1 MSSILTNNSAMVALQ
16 TLKSIN
22 SDLSKTQSM
31 ISTGKAVGSAKD
43 NAAVWSISK
52 VMESDVKGFKAISE
66 SLSLGESTVAVAR
79 NGAEKITDLL
89 NDIKGKIIAA
99 NEENFDADKLQTDL
113 SALRDQITSITGA
126 AQFNGLNLLSN
137 TETGGDLDAIIAN
150 AGSGTVNVLSS
161 LDRDANQNVASSTI
175 GAGKQDLGLNAG
187 TVGAGTD
194 ITAGTAL
201 AGAGAIADGAVGTL
215 TVAGDAAL
223 AAREG
228 NAVLAGDSYSI
239 TGAPFGLS
247 ANVTYVARDGDTV
260 TDIAK
265 ALEASFQFQITSD
278 GVTGLEV
285 TRDGAALSIANDTG
299 ASITSAIA
307 VTTEGSVGGGLELLG
322 KVDVSTLD
330 GAKASLG
337 AFESLISKSIDAAAS
352 FGSVEGRISIQNDF
366 VTSLSDSLKSGIG
379 SLVDAN
385 MEEASARLQAL
396 QVQQQ
401 LGVQSLSIAN
411 QAPQSILSL
420 FR

>member
-22 SDLSKTQSM
+22 NDLSKTQSM
-31 ISTGKAVGSAKD
+31 ISTGKAVASAKD

-99 NEENFDADKLQTDL
+99 NQENFDAETLQTDL

-137 TETGGDLDAIIAN
+137 TESGATIAATIDN
-150 AGSGTVNVLSS
+150 KGSGATAILSS
-161 LDRDANQNVASSTI
+161 LDRSSDGSVTTSSI
-175 GAGKQDLGLNAG
+175 SAAKQDLGLG
-187 TVGAGTD
+187 ESTVGTGTNLAATA
-194 ITAGTAL
+194 IT
-201 AGAGAIADGAVGTL
+201 GAGAIADGASGTL
-215 TVAGDAAL
+215 TVVGDVGT

-228 NAVLAGDSYSI
+228 NRVLAGDSYSI
-239 TGAPFGLS
+239 TGAAFGLS
-247 ANVTYVARDGDTV
+247 ENVSYVARDGDTA

-265 ALEASFQFQITSD
+265 ALEASLAYQLKADNVTGFEVSRNGAAITIANNSGA
-278 GVTGLEV
+278 GVTSA
-285 TRDGAALSIANDTG
+285 TTTG
-299 ASITSAIA
+299 SGGT
-307 VTTEGSVGGGLELLG
+307 VGGGLELLS

-330 GAKASLG
+330 GAKASLA
-337 AFESLISKSIDAAAS
+337 AFESLIQTSIDAAAS

-366 VTSLSDSLKSGIG
+366 VSSLSDSLKSGIG